1 MKRLLTIIFL
11 IALFSPLAIFAKEK
25 NIGLGII
32 LGEPTGVSLK
42 KWTGSSTA
50 IDGAAAWSFTGGGS
64 FHLHIDYLV
73 HNSSLF
79 EVKRG
84 RLLLYYGL
92 GGRLKTEADVRVG
105 FRIPVGLNYEIEDT
119 PLDVFF
125 EIAPMLDLAP
135 NTKFWFTAGVGIR
148 YFF

>member
-1 MKRLLTIIFL
+1 MKKLLTIIFL
-11 IALFSPLAIFAKEK
+11 VALFLPLAVFAKEK
-25 NIGLGII
+25 SFGLGII

-64 FHLHIDYLV
+64 LHIHVDYLI

-79 EVKRG
+79 DVKKG
-84 RLLLYYGL
+84 KLLFYYGP
-92 GGRLKTEADVRVG
+92 GGRLKTEAEVRVG
-105 FRIPVGLNYEIEDT
+105 FRIPVGLSYEIEDT
-119 PLDVFF
+119 PLDVFL
-125 EIAPMLDLAP
+125 EIAPTLDLVP
-135 NTKFWFTAGVGIR
+135 NTQFWITGGVGIR